1 MIPSCPLMTDK
12 DNVRIVSV
20 VCVCVCVYV
29 CTIEKTD
36 SENDKV
42 CA

>member
-20 VCVCVCVYV
+20 VCMCVCV
-29 CTIEKTD
+29 CTIEKID